1 MNTGTIH
8 LLTIGIQWSSSLMN
22 EGRKCFFCR
31 CAEAR
36 GHPSQSPRHLPVN
49 TQLNM
54 KSLTNQA
61 LRCIQSTR
69 IRHVPLASTR
79 SLSHKSPS
87 PRLRAMDE
95 PRRTLMSSSQWTS
108 SPRDIPISGFEM
120 LDKFTEIEEETLPT
134 YQPHRY
140 YSAQQGEILNER
152 YQVLAKLGYGVT
164 STVWL
169 GRDLV

>member
-1 MNTGTIH
+1 MIKKVGNVFLLWMSLKIAEVRRSDQRRNHPKSVTYHALLH
-8 LLTIGIQWSSSLMN
+8 L
-22 EGRKCFFCR
+22 
-31 CAEAR
+31 
-36 GHPSQSPRHLPVN
+36 HVN
-49 TQLNM
+49 AQLNM

-61 LRCIQSTR
+61 LRCVQSTR
-69 IRHVPLASTR
+69 IRHIPLASAR
-79 SLSHKSPS
+79 SLSHKAPS
-87 PRLRAMDE
+87 

-108 SPRDIPISGFEM
+108 NPRDIPISGFEM

-140 YSAQQGEILNER
+140 YSVQQGEILNER